1 MPGGVDIIN
10 QGTTMQPIWA
20 PWRMEYVLED
30 KDEKQSEG
38 CVFCIG
44 NEAER
49 DKARQVLY
57 RGNHGFIVMNRYPY
71 SNGHLL
77 VIPFRHVCDLSE
89 LSSEEGAELFQLLA
103 LAQKVLLE
111 KLSPQG
117 FNIGMNLGS
126 AAGAGIPGHLHWHIV
141 PRWQGDTN
149 FMPVVGELK
158 VIPQHLQ
165 RTYETLVAGFVGKRL

>member
-1 MPGGVDIIN
+1 
-10 QGTTMQPIWA
+10 MQPIWA

-30 KDEKQSEG
+30 KDAKLTEQ
-38 CVFCIG
+38 CVFCV
-44 NEAER
+44 EDEPEH
-49 DKARQVLY
+49 DKTRQILY
-57 RGNHGFIVMNRYPY
+57 RGRYGFIVMNRYPY

-77 VIPFRHVCDLSE
+77 VIPFRHVFDLSE
-89 LSSEEGAELFQLLA
+89 LSVEEGTELFQLLC
-103 LAQKVLLE
+103 LAKEVLLE
-111 KLSPQG
+111 KMSPQG

-165 RTYETLVAGFVGKRL
+165 RTFETLSAGFKGKKL

>member
-1 MPGGVDIIN
+1 
-10 QGTTMQPIWA
+10 MQPIWA

-30 KDEKQSEG
+30 KSEKELQE
-38 CVFCIG
+38 CVFCVG
-44 NEAER
+44 SDETRDRER
-49 DKARQVLY
+49 QLLF
-57 RGNHGFIVMNRYPY
+57 RGKHGFIIMNRYPY

-77 VIPFRHVCDLSE
+77 IIPFRHVCDLNE
-89 LSSEEGAELFQLLA
+89 LTPEEGIELFQLLT
-103 LAQKVLLE
+103 LAKEVLLE

-149 FMPVVGELK
+149 FMPVVGDLR

-165 RTYETLVAGFVGKRL
+165 RTCDILAEEFVGRDL

>member
-1 MPGGVDIIN
+1 
-10 QGTTMQPIWA
+10 MQPIWA

-30 KDEKQSEG
+30 KAEKSAGE
-38 CVFCIG
+38 CVFCLSK
-44 NEAER
+44 
-49 DKARQVLY
+49 DVSQDDARQVLY
-57 RGNHGFIVMNRYPY
+57 RGDYGFVVMNRYPY

-77 VIPFRHVCDLSE
+77 IIPYRHLSDLSE
-89 LSSEEGAELFQLLA
+89 LTKEEGLELFLLLT
-103 LAQKVLLE
+103 LAKEVLLE
-111 KLSPQG
+111 KLGCQG

-158 VIPQHLQ
+158 VIPQHLH
-165 RTYETLVAGFVGKRL
+165 RTYDILAEGFTGRKL